1 MEMTTAYR
9 APAQFSAGWRLQR
22 QRDNEFGYRN
32 TPIERGDAV
41 ETSMTLP
48 DELKD
53 RLRTV
58 NIRCIDPVELSE
70 LAGDLHRSG
79 YLSHDAWEQLGE
91 FQIDYKGPVDPLVE
105 TQDALRSIR
114 GVDDR
119 MYALCIS
126 LYEAAIDAVTGIEE
140 LVDYLNGRIVDVY
153 A

>member
-70 LAGDLHRSG
+70 LAGDLHAVATFRTMPGSSLANFKSTTRG
-79 YLSHDAWEQLGE
+79 LLILS
-91 FQIDYKGPVDPLVE
+91 
-105 TQDALRSIR
+105 
-114 GVDDR
+114 
-119 MYALCIS
+119 
-126 LYEAAIDAVTGIEE
+126 
-140 LVDYLNGRIVDVY
+140 
-153 A
+153 